1 MTELL
6 FKGKKIADGAWITAP
21 SVDFSDPDNVK
32 VGGALVKPDSVC
44 QFIGLFDVEGKRV
57 FTGDILSVSLSTPE
71 LDMNVVITI
80 TPDARLQADRIIGG
94 KFSDI
99 TAAKVARWKVI
110 GNIHS

>member
-1 MTELL
+1 MTDLL
-6 FKGKKIADGAWITAP
+6 FKGKKISDGAWITAP

-44 QFIGLFDVEGKRV
+44 QFIGLYDVEGNPV
-57 FTGDILSVSLSTPE
+57 FEGDILTVSVTG
-71 LDMNVVITI
+71 LDMDVVITRNVN
-80 TPDARLQADRIIGG
+80 DSKWQADRIIGG

-99 TAAKVARWKVI
+99 TAAKVAHWKVI